1 MVRVISDFLLVISFY
16 FLKIK
21 KITNKISLIT
31 ISTLQFFF
39 NYPSIFF
46 KNHLISLI
54 SSSMRQLAKQRQ
66 QTLIGFVLSILTLQ
80 THEKI

>member
-1 MVRVISDFLLVISFY
+1 MIFIFFLLV
-16 FLKIK
+16 FLNELK